1 MNDRLIRQRG
11 FFFGMVLILVVLAL
25 ILVWQFIQAIL
36 LALAL
41 VVILKPMYNWFLERK
56 WIKGSSRKATGL
68 TLVVFILV
76 IAIPTILIIGGAISQ
91 ATYLFSSLTVEGLE
105 FSIRSIDT
113 WMEDV
118 IQALLVQNFQI
129 DNIRLAETIGQA
141 MVQISMWLK
150 ILLINLGRSL
160 PGMFISGFI
169 VLVLLYVLLPRYRS
183 LGKKDI
189 LDIIPF
195 PPQITELFLDK
206 IDIMIK
212 AMFKGTFII
221 AITQG
226 LAMGLVLWI
235 AGVPFIMFLTLVSIF
250 LSLVPVVGISLV
262 AWPVGILLIVSG
274 NVWQGIFV
282 IAAFLLVIA
291 NIDNFLRPTLIPKGA
306 QLNPALV
313 ILSVLGGLRVMGVIG
328 ALYGPVV
335 MILLVTSIEVYTKY
349 LLRSDLETLD
359 RQGRIDLKELGLV
372 QQEDSQ
378 DQNIGAMFYTVLKN
392 ATKPFRR
399 GTAEPAT
406 GDQVGTDG
414 TEVTTLEK

>member
-11 FFFGMVLILVVLAL
+11 FFFGMVLVLAVLAL
-25 ILVWQFIQAIL
+25 ILVWQFMQAIL

-56 WIKGSSRKATGL
+56 WIKGSARKATGM
-68 TLVVFILV
+68 TLVIFILV
-76 IAIPTILIIGGAISQ
+76 IAIPAILIVGGAISQ
-91 ATYLFSSLTVEGLE
+91 AAYLFSSLTLEGME
-105 FSIRSIDT
+105 FSLRSIDT
-113 WMEDV
+113 WMEGA
-118 IQALLVQNFQI
+118 IQGLLTQNFQI
-129 DNIRLAETIGQA
+129 ENIHLAQSVSQA
-141 MVQISMWLK
+141 VAQISIWLRAV
-150 ILLINLGRSL
+150 LINLGRSL
-160 PGMFISGFI
+160 PGFFISGFI
-169 VLVLLYVLLPRYRS
+169 VLVLMYVLLPRYRG
-183 LGKKDI
+183 LGKNDI
-189 LDIIPF
+189 LDIVPF

-206 IDIMIK
+206 IDLMIK

-235 AGVPFIMFLTLVSIF
+235 AGVPLIMFLTLLSIF

-262 AWPVGILLIVSG
+262 AWPVGLLLIVSG

-291 NIDNFLRPTLIPKGA
+291 NIDNVLRPALIPKGA

-313 ILSVLGGLRVMGVIG
+313 ILSVIGGLRVMGIIG

-359 RQGRIDLKELGLV
+359 REGRIDLKELGLV
-372 QQEDSQ
+372 QQDDSQ
-378 DQNIGAMFYTVLKN
+378 DQNIGKMFYTVLKN
-392 ATKPFRR
+392 VTKPFRR
-399 GTAEPAT
+399 GTVEPAAST
-406 GDQVGTDG
+406 PVGADG
-414 TEVTTLEK
+414 TEVTT

>member
-1 MNDRLIRQRG
+1 MNDRLIRQRA

-56 WIKGSSRKATGL
+56 WIKGSSMKATGL

-91 ATYLFSSLTVEGLE
+91 AAYLFSSLTVEGLE

-141 MVQISMWLK
+141 MAQISIWLK
-150 ILLINLGRSL
+150 IVLINLGRSL

-206 IDIMIK
+206 IDLMIK

-235 AGVPFIMFLTLVSIF
+235 AGVPFIMFMTLVSIF
-250 LSLVPVVGISLV
+250 LSLVPLVGISLV
-262 AWPVGILLIVSG
+262 AWPVGILLIISG

-282 IAAFLLVIA
+282 IVAFLLVIA
-291 NIDNFLRPTLIPKGA
+291 NIDNFLRPNLIPKGA

-313 ILSVLGGLRVMGVIG
+313 ILSVIGGLRVLGVIG

-378 DQNIGAMFYTVLKN
+378 DQNIGAMFYTVVKN

-399 GTAEPAT
+399 ETAEPAT

>member
-1 MNDRLIRQRG
+1 MKDRLIRQHA
-11 FFFGMVLILVVLAL
+11 FFFGMVLILTVLAL
-25 ILVWQFIQAIL
+25 ILVWQFVQAIL

-68 TLVVFILV
+68 TLVIFILV
-76 IAIPTILIIGGAISQ
+76 IAIPTILIIGGAINQ
-91 ATYLFSSLTVEGLE
+91 AVNLFGSLTVESLE

-129 DNIRLAETIGQA
+129 DNIHLAQSISQVIA
-141 MVQISMWLK
+141 QISIWLRAV
-150 ILLINLGRSL
+150 LINLGRSL
-160 PGMFISGFI
+160 PGIFISGFI
-169 VLVLLYVLLPRYRS
+169 VLVLLYGLLPRYRG
-183 LGKKDI
+183 LGKKGI
-189 LDIIPF
+189 LDIVPY

-235 AGVPFIMFLTLVSIF
+235 AGVPFTLFLTLISIF

-262 AWPVGILLIVSG
+262 AWPVGILLIISG
-274 NVWQGIFV
+274 NIWQGIFV

-313 ILSVLGGLRVMGVIG
+313 ILSVLGGLRVMGLVG

-349 LLRSDLETLD
+349 LLRADLETLD
-359 RQGRIDLKELGLV
+359 REGRIDLKELGLV

-378 DQNIGAMFYTVLKN
+378 DQNIGEMFYTVLKN
-392 ATKPFRR
+392 VTKPFRR
-399 GTAEPAT
+399 STSEPAVSN
-406 GDQVGTDG
+406 QVGSDG
-414 TEVTTLEK
+414 TDPNI

>member
-11 FFFGMVLILVVLAL
+11 FFFGMVLILAVLAL

-41 VVILKPMYNWFLERK
+41 VVILKPMYSWFLERK
-56 WIKGSSRKATGL
+56 WIKGSSRKATGM

-76 IAIPTILIIGGAISQ
+76 IAIPAILIVGGAISQ
-91 ATYLFSSLTVEGLE
+91 AAVLFSSLTVEGLE
-105 FSIRSIDT
+105 FSLRGIDT
-113 WMEDV
+113 WMEGV
-118 IQALLVQNFQI
+118 IQALLTQNFQI
-129 DNIRLAETIGQA
+129 DNIHLAQSISQFMT
-141 MVQISMWLK
+141 QISLWLRAV
-150 ILLINLGRSL
+150 LINLGRSL
-160 PGMFISGFI
+160 PGLFISGFI
-169 VLVLLYVLLPRYRS
+169 VLVLMYVLLPRYRG
-183 LGKKDI
+183 LGKKDF
-189 LDIIPF
+189 LDIIPY

-206 IDIMIK
+206 IDLMIK

-235 AGVPFIMFLTLVSIF
+235 AGVPFVMFLTLISIF

-274 NVWQGIFV
+274 NVWQGVFV
-282 IAAFLLVIA
+282 IVAFLLVIA
-291 NIDNFLRPTLIPKGA
+291 NIDNVLRPNLIPKGA

-313 ILSVLGGLRVMGVIG
+313 ILSVLGGLRVMGIVG

-359 RQGRIDLKELGLV
+359 REGRIDLKELGLV

-378 DQNIGAMFYTVLKN
+378 DQNIGAMFFTVLKN
-392 ATKPFRR
+392 VTKPFRR
-399 GTAEPAT
+399 GTAGPVPAN
-406 GDQVGTDG
+406 QAGTDG
-414 TEVTTLEK
+414 TETTP